1 MQLLHWGKRSWLK
14 PKIYI
19 RRSLDADSY
28 TYLHAKNNLDA
39 HALSLSLSFTPW
51 FLCRIVLAASAG
63 GGRDGCGRK
72 RSIEMHYTKNWLSI
86 FWQQ

>member
-39 HALSLSLSFTPW
+39 HALSLFLSLSLTRHDFSV
-51 FLCRIVLAASAG
+51 VLFSRLQQEEGGMGVGGSEASK
-63 GGRDGCGRK
+63 CIIRK
-72 RSIEMHYTKNWLSI
+72 TD
-86 FWQQ
+86 